1 MLNQAQAGLF
11 PQGSSLAVLASDYP
25 DEGSSDTDDDKPFSQ
40 QHAKLVGQIHAA
52 QHGYASGEDPMED
65 DYSGSEEDSSDDS
78 CSASNNTVSPDVY
91 IPPKK
96 SSKWSVT
103 SPESVSQPLR
113 VSEFNLRPRRG
124 SLSYEGMM

>member
-1 MLNQAQAGLF
+1 MANHIKWCTVGEEPGKTAKTAKKPGKKAGKATTKQRKEEF
-11 PQGSSLAVLASDYP
+11 T
-25 DEGSSDTDDDKPFSQ
+25 E
-40 QHAKLVGQIHAA
+40 
-52 QHGYASGEDPMED
+52 
-65 DYSGSEEDSSDDS
+65 EEDSSDDS